1 VLAETRPWIRK
12 IETGFYA
19 CFAPCGND
27 HGSCLHRSAVRF
39 FAAAQLQLQY
49 QGIRC
54 PVRIVHGKRD
64 RFIEADQ
71 SRRLPEALLRSLLH
85 IVEDAGI
92 A

>member
-1 VLAETRPWIRK
+1 MAPPFWQSPASQTHKERALVQ
-12 IETGFYA
+12 TGK
-19 CFAPCGND
+19 D
-27 HGSCLHRSAVRF
+27 R
-39 FAAAQLQLQY
+39 QLQY

-54 PVRIVHGKRD
+54 PVRIVHRKRD